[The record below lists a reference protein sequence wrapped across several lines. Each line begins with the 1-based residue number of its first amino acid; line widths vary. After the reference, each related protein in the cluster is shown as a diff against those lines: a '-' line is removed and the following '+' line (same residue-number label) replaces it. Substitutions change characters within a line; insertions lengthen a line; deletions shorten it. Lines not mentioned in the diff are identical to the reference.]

1 MQVVVRVIK
10 RRGRR
15 RRKEKQYSFEYF
27 CITAGKFN
35 FVRGAGALCN
45 SVAAQTSPGI
55 DWEFCGR
62 RREEETDDFREEAE
76 CSAEIAGPP
85 EASVSY
91 SPREYRVPNTQCNC

>member
-1 MQVVVRVIK
+1 MSI
-10 RRGRR
+10 
-15 RRKEKQYSFEYF
+15 
-27 CITAGKFN
+27 
-35 FVRGAGALCN
+35 FVSPQANSISLGETPALCN

-62 RREEETDDFREEAE
+62 RREEETDDFREGAE